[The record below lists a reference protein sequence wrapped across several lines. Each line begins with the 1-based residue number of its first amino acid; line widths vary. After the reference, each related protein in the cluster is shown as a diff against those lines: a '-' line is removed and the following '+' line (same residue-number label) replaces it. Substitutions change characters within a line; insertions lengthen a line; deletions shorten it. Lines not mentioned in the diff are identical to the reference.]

1 MKTEKDFGDAFYAR
15 KMYDLAIPEYEK
27 FLASTPVSAERPAAL
42 FRLAESYRILGNI
55 PAAKAAYERLLREVR
70 TGEFAAAA
78 AYRLGSMNLDENQPE
93 LAAGNFEISRREAT
107 DPAIRLSSLFFA
119 ARSYELAG
127 QNRTSLKLYEDV
139 LKEETADDRYRDATL
154 AALARINEKLDRI
167 PQAISY
173 YQKLG
178 EVSKNPDLRTESTI
192 KAANL
197 LIQEKKF
204 DQARDFLKRIVEN
217 PEAGEWAAAARFALL
232 ELDYAAGAFDRIAAL
247 KPAEIRA
254 MPAASRVRAELLVAH
269 ANRQLG
275 RFAEALRMY
284 DALVASHPE
293 SDLARE
299 ARFHRLVCLFRMNDP
314 GLMDA
319 LNAFLLEA
327 KDPSEIAQARLLK
340 AETEFAAGQ
349 YAEAAETYGSLASA
363 SLTDELRADAA
374 YKHAWCLAKT
384 GRAQEAVV
392 AYSDFMVRFP
402 KDKRIPQALVAR
414 GMAHAEAGAL
424 DAAIRDFD
432 HVVQAFLESREREVA
447 MLQRGLVRGSQR
459 DYAQMRRDFEDFIA
473 AFPDSPARAQ
483 AEFWIG
489 YAKFE
494 NKDYEGCLAH
504 FETARKLDP
513 ETYAERANLRLMLA
527 NYYLER
533 PEATAEVIEK
543 QGMKNVPAEVYQWLA
558 AKFLEKGNQPQA
570 EKYLRLVLE
579 GAAPGVPKPELYLQ
593 LARNQLAQGKPEGAF
608 EPIKKYLEATRE
620 PAARAQGLLVLA
632 EAQAGK
638 GDFEAAEKTI
648 AEAQL
653 LQPEGRINAESR
665 LLFASL
671 QERRGNFEEAA
682 KAYMTVALLYDDE
695 DITPRALDAAA
706 KAFDRSSNPS
716 EAARARQELV
726 AKYPNY
732 KP

>member
-1 MKTEKDFGDAFYAR
+1 
-15 KMYDLAIPEYEK
+15 
-27 FLASTPVSAERPAAL
+27 
-42 FRLAESYRILGNI
+42 
-55 PAAKAAYERLLREVR
+55 
-70 TGEFAAAA
+70 
-78 AYRLGSMNLDENQPE
+78 
-93 LAAGNFEISRREAT
+93 
-107 DPAIRLSSLFFA
+107 
-119 ARSYELAG
+119 
-127 QNRTSLKLYEDV
+127 LYEDV

-167 PQAISY
+167 PQAVGY
-173 YQKLG
+173 YQQLG
-178 EVSKNPDLRTESTI
+178 EVAKNPKLRTESII

-197 LIQEKKF
+197 LVQEKKF
-204 DQARDFLKRIVEN
+204 DEARGLLNRIVEN

-232 ELDYAAGAFDRIAAL
+232 ELDYGAGANERIAAL
-247 KPAEIRA
+247 KPAEIEA
-254 MPAASRVRAELLVAH
+254 MPTASRPRAELLVAN

-275 RFAEALRMY
+275 RFPEALRMY
-284 DALVASHPE
+284 DAIGAAYPG
-293 SDLARE
+293 SDVARE

-340 AETEFAAGQ
+340 AETQFAAGQ
-349 YAEAAETYGSLASA
+349 YAEAAVTYGSLVSG
-363 SLTDELRADAA
+363 SLPDALRADAA
-374 YKHAWCLAKT
+374 YKHAWSLAKT

-392 AYSDFMVRFP
+392 AYSDFMDRFP

-414 GMAHAEAGAL
+414 GMAHAEAGAP

-432 HVVQAFLESREREVA
+432 RVVQAFPESRERELA

-459 DYAQMRRDFEDFIA
+459 DYGQMGKDFEALIA
-473 AFPDSPARAQ
+473 AFPESPARAQ
-483 AEFWIG
+483 AEFWVG

-494 NKDYEGCLAH
+494 SKDYEGCLAH

-543 QGMKNVPAEVYQWLA
+543 QEMKNVPAEVYQWLA
-558 AKFLEKGNQPQA
+558 AKFLEEGNQPKA
-570 EKYLRLVLE
+570 EKYLRVVLE
-579 GAAPGVPKPELYLQ
+579 GGAAGVPTPDLYLQ
-593 LARNQLAQGKPEGAF
+593 LARNQLAQGKPEGALD
-608 EPIKKYLEATRE
+608 PVNKYLEVTRE

-648 AEAQL
+648 ADAQL

-671 QERRGNFEEAA
+671 QERRGKFAEAG
-682 KAYMTVALLYDDE
+682 KAYMTVAVLYDDE

-716 EAARARQELV
+716 EAARAREELA
-726 AKYPNY
+726 AKYPNF